1 MLIRVGEIDLY
12 ADVAGPEFMAEG
24 GRMLRR
30 PVVIALHGGP
40 GFDHGYLK
48 PALAPISEW
57 AQVIFLDLRGQGRSQ
72 KVCATT
78 VTLDTMADD
87 VAALCAVLGI
97 ERPIVLGHSVG
108 GYVALTLALRHPHR
122 VGGLLLANAAARFDL
137 TTSLAILE
145 QRYGPGVRDAAA
157 TVFGGDLNPAALQR
171 YLDLVLPTYTDSSTA
186 AALSDLGLSGFDPE
200 IAAAFF
206 ANCLPHYDL
215 RAHLPDVTVRTL
227 VLAGENDWLS
237 PPILA
242 RETAGILANA
252 ELAIL
257 PQTGHFACNERPTLV
272 AAMAYRSL
280 VAAA

>member
-12 ADVAGPEFMAEG
+12 ADVAGPELIAVG
-24 GRMLRR
+24 GRMVRR
-30 PVVIALHGGP
+30 PVVVALHGGP

-57 AQVIFLDLRGQGRSQ
+57 AQVVFLDLRGQGRSQ
-72 KVCATT
+72 KVHAAT
-78 VTLDTMADD
+78 VTLDNMADD
-87 VAALCAVLGI
+87 VAAFCAALGI

-108 GYVALTLALRHPHR
+108 GYVALTLALRHPRR

-145 QRYGPGVRDAAA
+145 HRYGPAIRDTAAD
-157 TVFGGDLNPAALQR
+157 VFGGDLSPATLQR
-171 YLDLVLPTYTDSSTA
+171 YIELVLPTYAHASTA
-186 AALSDLGLSGFDPE
+186 GALSDLGLSGFDPE

-206 ANCLPHYDL
+206 ANCLPHYDM
-215 RAHLPDVTVRTL
+215 RAQLPDVTVRTL
-227 VLAGENDWLS
+227 VLTGESDWLA

-242 RETAGILANA
+242 RETTEALANA

-257 PQTGHFACNERPTLV
+257 PRTGHFACNERPALV
-272 AAMAYRSL
+272 AAMAYRAL
-280 VAAA
+280 VAA